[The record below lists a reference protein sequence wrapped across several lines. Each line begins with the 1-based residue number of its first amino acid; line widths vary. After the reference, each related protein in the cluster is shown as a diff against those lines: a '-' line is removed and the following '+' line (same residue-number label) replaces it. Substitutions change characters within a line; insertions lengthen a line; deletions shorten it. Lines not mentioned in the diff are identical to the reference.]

1 VIATRSQGSG
11 PAVLWIHGYTMDSTT
26 WLPLWELLPGWRH
39 VGVDLPGHGRSG
51 PVPAGMTLP
60 QLAAAIADIARAE
73 AARSMV
79 ALSFGSLAAVQLAVD
94 HPDVLTRL
102 VLAAPT
108 LAGSRPEPLAKR
120 RYQELVMLKRLAGT
134 GEALV
139 DLWMRS
145 PPDIFRG
152 TERHPR
158 LRAQLRSVIAR
169 HAWQELEDGAM
180 QTLTAGRHTPAGLR
194 RIKARTL
201 VVTGSEDMPAFAENA
216 RLLCDL
222 VGDCRQLTV
231 DRAGHLPLLERP
243 ETVAPA
249 IADHLS
255 RDLQACPPAGDT
267 AKEEAAR

>member
-1 VIATRSQGSG
+1 VIATRSAGSG
-11 PAVLWIHGYTMDSTT
+11 PAVLWIHGYTMDSST

-39 VGVDLPGHGRSG
+39 VGVDLPGHGGSD
-51 PVPAGMTLP
+51 PIPAGMTLP
-60 QLAAAIADIARAE
+60 QLAAAIADIARSQE
-73 AARSMV
+73 ARRMV
-79 ALSFGSLAAVQLAVD
+79 ALSFGSLAAVQLAMD
-94 HPDVLTRL
+94 HPDLLDRL

-134 GEALV
+134 GDALV

-169 HAWQELEDGAM
+169 HEWRELEEGAM
-180 QTLTAGRHTPAGLR
+180 QTLTACRHTPAELR

-201 VVTGSEDMPAFAENA
+201 VVTGREDMPVFVDNA
-216 RLLCDL
+216 RLLCEH
-222 VGDCRQLTV
+222 VEDCRRLTV

-243 ETVAPA
+243 EAVAPA

-255 RDLQACPPAGDT
+255 
-267 AKEEAAR
+267 

>member
-1 VIATRSQGSG
+1 VIATRSAGSG

-26 WLPLWELLPGWRH
+26 WPPLWELLPGWRH
-39 VGVDLPGHGRSG
+39 VGVDLPGHGGSD
-51 PVPAGMTLP
+51 PMPAGMTLP
-60 QLAAAIADIARAE
+60 RLATAIADIARSE
-73 AARSMV
+73 GARRMV

-94 HPDVLTRL
+94 HPDLLDRL
-102 VLAAPT
+102 VIAAPT
-108 LAGSRPEPLAKR
+108 LGGSRPEPLAKR
-120 RYQELVMLKRLAGT
+120 RYQELVLLKRLAGT

-169 HAWQELEDGAM
+169 HAWRELESGAM
-180 QTLTAGRHTPAGLR
+180 QTLTACRHTPAELR

-201 VVTGSEDMPAFAENA
+201 VVTGDEDMPVFVDNA
-216 RLLCDL
+216 RLLCEL
-222 VGDCRQLTV
+222 VQGCRRLTV
-231 DRAGHLPLLERP
+231 GRAGHLPLLERP

-255 RDLQACPPAGDT
+255 
-267 AKEEAAR
+267 